1 MISIY
6 TIHNATPGDNMIL
19 WASAV
24 TDSGQTLDWL
34 KMSCC
39 LPGWYCESFSI
50 LKNDVFGQ
58 MQIMNI

>member
-6 TIHNATPGDNMIL
+6 RIHNATPGDNMIL

-24 TDSGQTLDWL
+24 IDPEQML
-34 KMSCC
+34 KESCC
-39 LPGWYCESFSI
+39 LPEWYCESFSI
-50 LKNDVFGQ
+50 LNNDLFGQ